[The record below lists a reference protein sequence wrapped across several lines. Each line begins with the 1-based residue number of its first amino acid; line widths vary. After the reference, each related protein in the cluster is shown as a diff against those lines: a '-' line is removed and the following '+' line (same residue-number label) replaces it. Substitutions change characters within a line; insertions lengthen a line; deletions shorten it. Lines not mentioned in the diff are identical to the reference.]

1 MKKHEYFADTDETIV
16 SDLTSDEIS
25 ELELAQADALALK
38 EAQEA
43 EQTSKAAAKLSA
55 KQKLTALG
63 LSDEEIAALL
73 G

>member
-1 MKKHEYFADTDETIV
+1 MKKIEYFAETDETIV
-16 SDLTSDEIS
+16 ADLTSEEIA
-25 ELELAQADALALK
+25 ELELAQAEALAIK

-43 EQTSKAAAKLSA
+43 EQAAKAAAKLSA